1 VSCDA
6 QPHTHSPTRTAT
18 TPDHTTPTSTS
29 HVEVDVAT
37 SLRLRRRR
45 CRAPLISSRISPHT
59 TAVSCA
65 HVRVDGWSAVEGR
78 IRVRLKSAAWA
89 WAWGGVME
97 RSPSGWGCGARACA
111 GVPDAGWASGRPA
124 SAAQTH
130 KNRWKSGLN
139 IMIWAL
145 WVVYSSPP
153 TLHCHG
159 AVAWPCGGA
168 QAPLKVLVEN
178 GRPVCLAYCHRRSW
192 YAALWQGWGLAVVLA
207 PPMLF

>member
-1 VSCDA
+1 MAGAGWLCIWERRLRFAPTVRSDLASLDTAYPRGVACPLGWSLGVPAFVSCDA
-6 QPHTHSPTRTAT
+6 QPDTHSPTRTAT

-45 CRAPLISSRISPHT
+45 CRAPLISSRISPHA

-111 GVPDAGWASGRPA
+111 GVPDAGWAFGRPA
-124 SAAQTH
+124 
-130 KNRWKSGLN
+130 
-139 IMIWAL
+139 
-145 WVVYSSPP
+145 P
-153 TLHCHG
+153 
-159 AVAWPCGGA
+159 
-168 QAPLKVLVEN
+168 APKLTKTVGN
-178 GRPVCLAYCHRRSW
+178 PV
-192 YAALWQGWGLAVVLA
+192 
-207 PPMLF
+207 